1 MLLERWRTPRTVLM
15 RVKRPGD
22 ILKTLDADG
31 KLDGLPFMPEMVKY
45 CGACIRVHRRADRT
59 CVVGDGFRRMRNAVF
74 LQDARCDGTA
84 HDGCDR
90 GCLLFWKMDWL
101 TPAAAM
107 RAAPA
112 APDAW
117 SAYDAAAAR
126 TLQGLPTRA
135 GARYLCQSTALM
147 TATTPL
153 HRWDIRPLLR
163 EMLAG
168 ELTVSD
174 FIRIVAGTLRRRAG
188 GGQRRT
194 LAGSPGRK
202 SRGDLDL
209 RRGEWVALKPAGELC
224 KHLDEKGRNCGLGF
238 PSTMMHAIGQRYR
251 VALPVRRI
259 ILEQTGKMVTLDNTV
274 ALDGLLCEGTEV
286 ANCPRA
292 EYLYCRES
300 WLTRTAKPA
309 AGARPPDP

>member
-1 MLLERWRTPRTVLM
+1 MMHVRWRAPGALLM

-31 KLDGLPFMPEMVKY
+31 RLDGLPFMPEMVKY
-45 CGACIRVHRRADRT
+45 CGAWIRVHRRADRT
-59 CVVGDGFRRMRNAVF
+59 CVVGHGFRRMRNAVF
-74 LQDARCDGTA
+74 LQDARCDGKA

-101 TPAAAM
+101 TPAAAAA
-107 RAAPA
+107 AAPA

-117 SAYDAAAAR
+117 SAQDDAAAQ
-126 TLQGLPTRA
+126 TLRALPTRA
-135 GARYLCQSTALM
+135 GARYLCQSTELQ

-153 HRWDIRPLLR
+153 HRWDVRPLLR
-163 EMLAG
+163 DMLAG
-168 ELTVSD
+168 ELTVSG
-174 FIRIVAGTLRRRAG
+174 FIRIVAGALWRRAG
-188 GGQRRT
+188 AGQRQL

-209 RRGEWVALKPAGELC
+209 QRGEWVALKPVGELR

-259 ILEQTGKMVTLDNTV
+259 ILEQTGTMVTLDNTV
-274 ALDGLLCEGTEV
+274 ALDGLLCEGTDV

-300 WLTRTAKPA
+300 WLTRARDTT
-309 AGARPPDP
+309 AGAHPPGA